1 MDYLMNHVVSKWL
14 MQRVAAVLL
23 IPVLLWFLFHFDN
36 LMNFSYLE
44 ALQFLNNRFNVAV
57 ISLIFILAFFHM
69 RLGMS
74 EIFEDYIQDE
84 KIRKLAN
91 LSILGISIIIPVA
104 AITAMI
110 ILAL

>member
-1 MDYLMNHVVSKWL
+1 MS
-14 MQRVAAVLL
+14 L
-23 IPVLLWFLFHFDN
+23 IFGLVFNDSVFD
-36 LMNFSYLE
+36 LS
-44 ALQFLNNRFNVAV
+44 
-57 ISLIFILAFFHM
+57 IDTLIFILAFFHM

-91 LSILGISIIIPVA
+91 LSILGISIIIPIA